1 MWQAPKGVRLDHR
14 HGFPQTLLE
23 PEASLIGGPRQLLQ
37 GIHHTRLLLAGNG
50 RWTARGQAHVGAD
63 GGPTS
68 TVTLITQ
75 QRPLL
80 AARASSTMP
89 IGGCST
95 MELKSR
101 RSLPTTG

>member
-68 TVTLITQ
+68 TVDADHPATSTA
-75 QRPLL
+75 RPP
-80 AARASSTMP
+80 SP
-89 IGGCST
+89 
-95 MELKSR
+95 
-101 RSLPTTG
+101 LPKGVEQHADWRL